1 MTTVKD
7 ILDKKG
13 SAVVSV
19 SPETPVIAALV
30 IMAEKNIGASLVLSP
45 DGSVNGIFSERDFA
59 RRIILKGYSCDTSKV
74 GDMMTKDLI
83 YVEPKTSIADCM
95 NIMTDNHFRH
105 LPVKENGK
113 IVGLVSI
120 GDVVKALIEEK
131 EKQIS
136 EQAFEIGQQ
145 ERLSTSAI

>member
-1 MTTVKD
+1 MTTVKN

-13 SAVVSV
+13 NAVISV
-19 SPETPVIAALV
+19 SPDTPVIEALK
-30 IMAEKNIGASLVLSP
+30 IMGDKNIGASLVLSP
-45 DGSVNGIFSERDFA
+45 DGGVVGIFSERDFA
-59 RRIILKGYSCDTSKV
+59 RKIILKGYDCEASKV
-74 GDMMTKDLI
+74 GDMMTKKLI

-105 LPVKENGK
+105 LPVKGSGG
-113 IVGLVSI
+113 IVGLISI
-120 GDVVKALIEEK
+120 GDVVKALIEDQEK
-131 EKQIS
+131 KIS

>member
-7 ILDKKG
+7 ILDIKG
-13 SAVVSV
+13 NVVVSV
-19 SPETPVIAALV
+19 SPDTSVIAALE

-45 DGSVNGIFSERDFA
+45 DGSVAGIFSERDFA
-59 RRIILKGYSCDTSKV
+59 RKIILKGYNCETSKV
-74 GDMMTKDLI
+74 GNMMTKKLI
-83 YVEPKTSIADCM
+83 YVEPDTNIADCM

-105 LPVKENGK
+105 LPVKDNGK
-113 IVGLVSI
+113 IAGLISI
-120 GDVVKALIEEK
+120 GDVVKALIKEQEK
-131 EKQIS
+131 KIY

>member
-7 ILDKKG
+7 ILDRKG
-13 SAVVSV
+13 NAVISV
-19 SPETPVIAALV
+19 NPETPVIAALE

-45 DGSVNGIFSERDFA
+45 DGAVAGIFSERDFA
-59 RRIILKGYSCDTSKV
+59 RKIILKGYNCDSSKV
-74 GDMMTKDLI
+74 GDMMTKKLI
-83 YVEPKTSIADCM
+83 YVEPTTSIAECM

-105 LPVKENGK
+105 LPVKESG
-113 IVGLVSI
+113 VLAGLVSI

-131 EKQIS
+131 EKKIY